1 MTDLSADIAAAAV
14 TVKSM
19 QNGDQKAEARP
30 ISELIEADKYLA
42 AKAALATSPRVIF
55 NKLVP
60 PGAT

>member
-1 MTDLSADIAAAAV
+1 MADLSAEIEAAAA

-42 AKAALATSPRVIF
+42 AKTAAATSPRVVF

-60 PGAT
+60 PGAS

>member
-1 MTDLSADIAAAAV
+1 MADLSADIEAAAV

-19 QNGDQKAEARP
+19 QNGDQKAESRP

-42 AKAALATSPRVIF
+42 AKTAAATSPRVIF

-60 PGAT
+60 PGAS